1 MRNAFLIWS
10 PFNGSSGRRVEVGE
24 QGGGENMIISWE
36 FGILYEFALL
46 GDR

>member
-1 MRNAFLIWS
+1 MGAL
-10 PFNGSSGRRVEVGE
+10 GE
-24 QGGGENMIISWE
+24 GLKWASRGGENMIISWE